1 MKMKNG
7 EDSAEQTVDV
17 TVYEYF
23 AKHRGI
29 DLTSSAYL
37 PCLDVGKPNRP
48 IFLPLEVSEFYTQ
61 MNYALVL
68 ILY

>member
-7 EDSAEQTVDV
+7 EDSNAEQTVDV

-29 DLTSSAYL
+29 ELTSSAYL

-48 IFLPLEVSEFYTQ
+48 IFLPLEVC
-61 MNYALVL
+61 
-68 ILY
+68 

>member
-7 EDSAEQTVDV
+7 KDSNVEQTVDV

-29 DLTSSAYL
+29 ELTSSAYL
-37 PCLDVGKPNRP
+37 PCLDVG
-48 IFLPLEVSEFYTQ
+48 
-61 MNYALVL
+61 
-68 ILY
+68 